1 MPFRE
6 RYHAYLQKVNDY
18 LDRQI
23 AAVDGP
29 EGELFEAMRY
39 SLMAG
44 GKRIRP
50 ILTLCVSDMLGGSEQ
65 AVMPFACAIEMIHTS
80 ALIHDDLIDNDHIR
94 RGRPANH
101 VKFGMKTAILA
112 GDALLNYAY
121 EHMIDI
127 LRQGDAT
134 GGGKLKAIAF
144 IMNATGA
151 YGMMGG
157 QMIDCASENKR
168 IDIDTLQ
175 RMHHLKTGAIIK
187 AAILSAAWISE
198 APASSCDKLEQL
210 SEWLGQA
217 FQIKDDIL
225 DFIGNEAVM
234 GKNTGGDIANRKRT
248 FVTLL
253 GIDQS
258 NRMLDECIAQSLRI
272 LDGFDKEDTRF
283 LKQLVLYI
291 KERDH

>member
-134 GGGKLKAIAF
+134 DGKLKAIAF

-187 AAILSAAWISE
+187 AAILTAAWISE

>member
-134 GGGKLKAIAF
+134 GGKLKAIAF